1 MTGKERIKR
10 ANRLR
15 RLRDI
20 IGCVLLVMA
29 FLTLF
34 FSVIALES
42 GRFSLTDSGV
52 SMMIALVMCA
62 ASVPVFGW

>member
-1 MTGKERIKR
+1 MTGKERIKK

-15 RLRDI
+15 RLRNI
-20 IGCVLLVMA
+20 IGCVLLGMA

-62 ASVPVFGW
+62 SSVPVFGG

>member
-15 RLRDI
+15 RLRNI
-20 IGCVLLVMA
+20 IGCVLLGMA

-62 ASVPVFGW
+62 ASVPVFGG

>member
-15 RLRDI
+15 RLRNI
-20 IGCVLLVMA
+20 IGCVLLGMA

-62 ASVPVFGW
+62 SSVPVFGG

>member
-20 IGCVLLVMA
+20 IGCVLLGMA

-42 GRFSLTDSGV
+42 GRLSLTDSGV
-52 SMMIALVMCA
+52 SMMIAFVMCA
-62 ASVPVFGW
+62 ASVPVFGG